1 MPPPGLRRADF
12 LAIVLIGPM
21 IAGCGRGAERS
32 PHRAPVP
39 IPLRIL
45 ADSGRSTSL
54 SIGAGLRAQAWIQ
67 RVSREAPAPAT
78 VAPAPPGA
86 LAPPVPEVVP
96 DSLVLESAPPPALV
110 VGEDLMPPIPRGTAV
125 LRLPAEGKGQLV
137 DLDVRVD
144 EAGQVSDALWAAGS
158 RDSNAVAAAV
168 ECALGMRFYPAL
180 QRGRPVAVW
189 CRQRFQ
195 FGRGAAHPVS
205 DGGDDGK

>member
-1 MPPPGLRRADF
+1 MNPPCPHRADF
-12 LAIVLIGPM
+12 LLALGLGLAL
-21 IAGCGRGAERS
+21 AGCGRDAERS
-32 PHRAPVP
+32 RQPSSVP
-39 IPLRIL
+39 IPLRIF
-45 ADSGRSTSL
+45 ADSGRSTPL
-54 SIGAGLRAQAWIQ
+54 AIAPGLRARAWIQ
-67 RVSREAPAPAT
+67 RVSRETPPPAA

-86 LAPPVPEVVP
+86 LAPPVPEAAP

-125 LRLPAEGKGQLV
+125 LRFPAEGRGLLV

-168 ECALGMRFYPAL
+168 ECALGMLFYPAL
-180 QRGRPVAVW
+180 QHGRPVAVW

-195 FGRGAAHPVS
+195 FGRGAARPVS
-205 DGGDDGK
+205 EEGER